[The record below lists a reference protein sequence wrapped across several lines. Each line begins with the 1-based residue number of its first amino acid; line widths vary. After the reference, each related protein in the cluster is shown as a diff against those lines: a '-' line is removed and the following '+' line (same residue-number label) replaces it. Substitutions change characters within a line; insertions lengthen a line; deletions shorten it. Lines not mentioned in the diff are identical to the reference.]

1 MNYKNL
7 YKLFSFK
14 ELIII
19 KNMQSNI
26 NIIINGN
33 SNYSRKSSD
42 VY

>member
-7 YKLFSFK
+7 YKLFSFN

-19 KNMQSNI
+19 KIIQSNI

-33 SNYSRKSSD
+33 VQK
-42 VY
+42 